1 MVFLN
6 LPTRTLFRFAGLG
19 LVPVSGGLSG
29 AGCGQAAVG
38 NNDGNY
44 GDDDDDDDDYYYFN
58 SLKERIRVGY
68 TKSLFNSIYS
78 IEFYLLYYYMRN
90 FCNLIGLEQWYFSV
104 I

>member
-6 LPTRTLFRFAGLG
+6 LPTPTLFRFAGLG

-44 GDDDDDDDDYYYFN
+44 GDEDDDDVVVDDDDDDDDDDDNDDDDDDDDDAVVVVVVLFVHFFDTA
-58 SLKERIRVGY
+58 IRPGKQTNV
-68 TKSLFNSIYS
+68 N
-78 IEFYLLYYYMRN
+78 LL
-90 FCNLIGLEQWYFSV
+90 
-104 I
+104 

>member
-6 LPTRTLFRFAGLG
+6 LPPPTLLRFAGLG

-44 GDDDDDDDDYYYFN
+44 GDNDDDDDDDAVVVVVVVLCVHFFDTA
-58 SLKERIRVGY
+58 IRPGKQTNV
-68 TKSLFNSIYS
+68 N
-78 IEFYLLYYYMRN
+78 LL
-90 FCNLIGLEQWYFSV
+90 
-104 I
+104 

>member
-6 LPTRTLFRFAGLG
+6 LPTPTLFRFAGLG

-44 GDDDDDDDDYYYFN
+44 GDDDDDVVDDDDDDDNHNDDDHDDDDAVVVVVVLFVHFFDTA
-58 SLKERIRVGY
+58 IRPGKQTNV
-68 TKSLFNSIYS
+68 N
-78 IEFYLLYYYMRN
+78 LL
-90 FCNLIGLEQWYFSV
+90 
-104 I
+104 

>member
-6 LPTRTLFRFAGLG
+6 LPTPTLFRFAGLG

-44 GDDDDDDDDYYYFN
+44 GDDDDDDDDNHNDDDDDDDDAVVVVVVLFVHFFDTA
-58 SLKERIRVGY
+58 IRPGKQTNV
-68 TKSLFNSIYS
+68 N
-78 IEFYLLYYYMRN
+78 LL
-90 FCNLIGLEQWYFSV
+90 
-104 I
+104 

>member
-6 LPTRTLFRFAGLG
+6 LPPPTLLRFAGLG

-44 GDDDDDDDDYYYFN
+44 GDNDDDDDDADAVVVVVVVVLFVHFFDTA
-58 SLKERIRVGY
+58 IRPGKQTNV
-68 TKSLFNSIYS
+68 N
-78 IEFYLLYYYMRN
+78 LL
-90 FCNLIGLEQWYFSV
+90 
-104 I
+104 

>member
-6 LPTRTLFRFAGLG
+6 LPTPTLCRFAGLG

-44 GDDDDDDDDYYYFN
+44 GDDDNDDDDDDVVDDDDDDNDNDDDDDDDDVVVVVVLFVHFFDTA
-58 SLKERIRVGY
+58 IRPGKQTNV
-68 TKSLFNSIYS
+68 N
-78 IEFYLLYYYMRN
+78 LL
-90 FCNLIGLEQWYFSV
+90 
-104 I
+104 

>member
-6 LPTRTLFRFAGLG
+6 LPTPTLFRFAGLG

-44 GDDDDDDDDYYYFN
+44 GDDDDDVVDDDDDDDDNDNDDDDDDDDAVVVVVVLFVHFFDTA
-58 SLKERIRVGY
+58 IRTGKQTNV
-68 TKSLFNSIYS
+68 N
-78 IEFYLLYYYMRN
+78 LL
-90 FCNLIGLEQWYFSV
+90 
-104 I
+104 

>member
-6 LPTRTLFRFAGLG
+6 LPTPTLFRFAGLG

-44 GDDDDDDDDYYYFN
+44 GDDDDDDDDDAVVVVVVLFVHFFDTA
-58 SLKERIRVGY
+58 IRPGKQTNV
-68 TKSLFNSIYS
+68 N
-78 IEFYLLYYYMRN
+78 LL
-90 FCNLIGLEQWYFSV
+90 
-104 I
+104 

>member
-6 LPTRTLFRFAGLG
+6 LLTPTLFRFAGLG

-44 GDDDDDDDDYYYFN
+44 GDDDDDDVVDDDDDDNDNDDDDDDDDVVVVVVVLFVHFFDTA
-58 SLKERIRVGY
+58 IRPGKQTNV
-68 TKSLFNSIYS
+68 N
-78 IEFYLLYYYMRN
+78 LL
-90 FCNLIGLEQWYFSV
+90 
-104 I
+104 

>member
-6 LPTRTLFRFAGLG
+6 LPPPTLLRFAGLG

-44 GDDDDDDDDYYYFN
+44 GDNDDDDDAVVVVVVVLFVHFFDTA
-58 SLKERIRVGY
+58 IRPGKRTNV
-68 TKSLFNSIYS
+68 N
-78 IEFYLLYYYMRN
+78 LL
-90 FCNLIGLEQWYFSV
+90 
-104 I
+104 